1 MQTVLK
7 CNNTIAYAN
16 VIVIIQNIVVSKEIN
31 YTCIALSQFK
41 SKKAP
46 HNNFYENKW
55 FLDPGASI
63 YFILFK
69 FDFVDM
75 TPDNYGQIET
85 ANSKA
90 SLYMI
95 AFNSVL
101 IEYKI
106 YILNMQMCLFSTE

>member
-1 MQTVLK
+1 MQTVLQ
-7 CNNTIAYAN
+7 CNNTIVYAN
-16 VIVIIQNIVVSKEIN
+16 VIVIIQNIVVSKKIN

-46 HNNFYENKW
+46 HNNFYEDEW
-55 FLDPGASI
+55 FLDSGAFI
-63 YFILFK
+63 YFTLFK

-75 TPDNYGQIET
+75 TPDNYSQVKT

-95 AFNSVL
+95 AFNTVL
-101 IEYKI
+101 CYNQYLK
-106 YILNMQMCLFSTE
+106 NAT

>member
-1 MQTVLK
+1 M
-7 CNNTIAYAN
+7 
-16 VIVIIQNIVVSKEIN
+16 
-31 YTCIALSQFK
+31 SQFK

-46 HNNFYENKW
+46 HNNFYEDEW
-55 FLDPGASI
+55 FLDSGAFI
-63 YFILFK
+63 YFTLFK

-95 AFNSVL
+95 AFNTVL

-106 YILNMQMCLFSTE
+106 YILNMKMYFFSTG